1 MNLLINALKAQIA
14 DLARAKGVA
23 RPRVL
28 DKVNA
33 RGEVVIALILPRE
46 TSETSETSEAARPEV
61 RPSREEI
68 KRARER

>member
-1 MNLLINALKAQIA
+1 MNSCSMNLLVNALKSQIA
-14 DLARAKGVA
+14 ELARAKGVS

-33 RGEVVIALILPRE
+33 RGEIVIALILPN
-46 TSETSETSEAARPEV
+46 EASGPEV
-61 RPSREEI
+61 RPSRDEL

>member
-1 MNLLINALKAQIA
+1 MNLLVTSLKAQIE

-33 RGEVVIALILPRE
+33 RGEIVIALILPGDLGGPD
-46 TSETSETSEAARPEV
+46 TASA
-61 RPSREEI
+61 REER
-68 KRARER
+68 KKARER

>member
-1 MNLLINALKAQIA
+1 MNLLVNALKAQIA
-14 DLARAKGVA
+14 ELARAKGVA

-33 RGEVVIALILPRE
+33 RGEVVIALILPN
-46 TSETSETSEAARPEV
+46 EAAEPEV

>member
-1 MNLLINALKAQIA
+1 MNLLVNALKAQIA
-14 DLARAKGVA
+14 ELARAKGVA

-33 RGEVVIALILPRE
+33 RGEVVIALILP
-46 TSETSETSEAARPEV
+46 SESAAPDV

>member
-1 MNLLINALKAQIA
+1 MNSFGMNLLVNALKSQITE
-14 DLARAKGVA
+14 LARAKGVA

-28 DKVNA
+28 DKINA
-33 RGEVVIALILPRE
+33 RGEIVIALILPGD
-46 TSETSETSEAARPEV
+46 TGGPEV

>member
-33 RGEVVIALILPRE
+33 RGEVVIALILP
-46 TSETSETSEAARPEV
+46 SESAEPDV